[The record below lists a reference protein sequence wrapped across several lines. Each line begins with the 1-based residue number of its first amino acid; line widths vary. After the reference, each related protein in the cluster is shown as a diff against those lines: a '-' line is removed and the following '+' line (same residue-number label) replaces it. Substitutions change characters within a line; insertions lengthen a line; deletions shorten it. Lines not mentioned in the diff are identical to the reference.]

1 MKLRPKGN
9 VKNDKHWS
17 HMFAPVIGI
26 SLKTSADSQ
35 NRSENTQLQPYQSK
49 SFCKPLQV
57 HESCNLNSKS
67 I

>member
-9 VKNDKHWS
+9 VKNNKHWS

-35 NRSENTQLQPYQSK
+35 NRSKNTQLQS
-49 SFCKPLQV
+49 
-57 HESCNLNSKS
+57 NSSHFANHYKYMKALTS
-67 I
+67 